1 MFPYLN
7 SPFAKIRGI
16 SKEIRK
22 PASLEKIF
30 YSYTPRRRSPL
41 LEFYSYGCP
50 CTTGLYFARGFSRAF
65 KLVQPAAPAVSPAPE
80 PPQPVQGEGRPIRTS
95 KRGTAFSLRLF
106 YFSFIRV
113 PCRFFF
119 LFAYAVSRLW
129 LKRLLVCRA
138 QFGRRR
144 VSAL

>member
-50 CTTGLYFARGFSRAF
+50 CTTGLYFARGFSRAL
-65 KLVQPAAPAVSPAPE
+65 KLVQPAAPAVSPAPQ
-80 PPQPVQGEGRPIRTS
+80 PPQPVHAEERPISTS

-113 PCRFFF
+113 PLSVFF
-119 LFAYAVSRLW
+119 FAYAVWRLW
-129 LKRLLVCRA
+129 LKRSLVCRA